1 MGADNGGLT
10 TVADRAAGATSRP
23 DRPPR
28 SWRAPWHDPVLRGI
42 VVQVV
47 FVAAVLALGGFLVH
61 NTLEN
66 LHRQNIA
73 TGFGFLGREAG
84 FSIGEHLI
92 PYSPASTYAHAFLV
106 GLTNTLYVAALGI
119 VLATVFGTLMGLARL
134 SGNWLVAKLAQIYV
148 EMFRNVPLPLQLFFW
163 WGLLRGYA
171 PGPRQA
177 WQPLPD
183 VFVSNRGVV
192 FPLPYGDPAYWWM
205 LAALVLGI
213 AGAWGISRWAR
224 RRQARTGLPFPAGWI
239 GLGLILGLPAIVF
252 LILFLGAGLPLRLDL
267 PQLRG
272 FNFAGGG
279 AASPEFA
286 ALLLGLVVYTGAFI
300 AEIVRAGILAVSWG
314 QSEAAMA
321 LGLTNGQRMRLI
333 VLPQALRVVVP
344 PMTSQYL
351 NLTKNSSLA
360 VIIGYPDL
368 VSIANTTIN
377 QTGQA
382 VEGIAMIMAVYLA
395 ISLLIS
401 LLMNLYNRSVA
412 LVER

>member
-1 MGADNGGLT
+1 MVDH
-10 TVADRAAGATSRP
+10 AANEQSRP
-23 DRPPR
+23 KRPP
-28 SWRAPWHDPVLRGI
+28 PWHDPVVRG
-42 VVQVV
+42 VVIQVL
-47 FVAAVLALGGFLVH
+47 FVAAVVVLGAFLVH

-66 LHRQNIA
+66 LSRQNIA
-73 TGFGFLGREAG
+73 TGFGFLDREAG

-92 PYSPASTYAHAFLV
+92 PYSPADTYARAFLV

-119 VLATVFGTLMGLARL
+119 VLATVVGTVIGLARL
-134 SGNWLVAKLAQIYV
+134 STNWLVAKLAQIYV
-148 EMFRNVPLPLQLFFW
+148 ETFRNIPLALQLFFW

-171 PGPRQA
+171 PLPRQA

-183 VFVSNRGVV
+183 VFVSNRGLV

-205 LAALVLGI
+205 LAAFVLGVV
-213 AGAWGISRWAR
+213 GAWGLARWAR
-224 RRQARTGLPFPAGWI
+224 RRQVRTGQPFPVVSV
-239 GLGLILGLPAIVF
+239 GLALVIGLPA
-252 LILFLGAGLPLRLDL
+252 LIFISAGLPLRLNVPEL
-267 PQLRG
+267 HG
-272 FNFAGGG
+272 FNFAGGA

-286 ALLLGLVVYTGAFI
+286 ALLLGLVIYTGAFI

-321 LGLTNGQRMRLI
+321 LGLRPSQRMRLI
-333 VLPQALRVVVP
+333 VLPQALRVIVP

-395 ISLLIS
+395 ISLMIS